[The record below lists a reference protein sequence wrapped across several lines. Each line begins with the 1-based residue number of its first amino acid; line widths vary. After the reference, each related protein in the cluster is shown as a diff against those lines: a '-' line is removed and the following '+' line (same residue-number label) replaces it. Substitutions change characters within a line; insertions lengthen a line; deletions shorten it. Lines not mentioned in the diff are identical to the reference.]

1 MEPLDSRL
9 LCSAT
14 PNVTISGVVFDDPN
28 VNAIQD
34 WTEKTGLSSRI
45 FIDANRDG
53 RCELTETSVLS
64 NHKSGNFTLTTNLA
78 PGAYAILQI
87 PPAGYRQT
95 YGGGAFVLNPGD
107 SFTVNLRFACTTRVL
122 IGGSAFNDLNADKS
136 WARSERELRGWRVF
150 IDANND
156 GKFEPNE
163 TSALTKS
170 GGSFEFST
178 LPPGKYILRIVP
190 QSGWH
195 HTTATR
201 YTLNLTSGQKAIR
214 LLFGQKQ

>member
-78 PGAYAILQI
+78 PGTYTILQL
-87 PPAGYRQT
+87 PPVGYRQT
-95 YGGGAFVLNPGD
+95 YGGATVVLSPGD
-107 SFTVNLRFACTTRVL
+107 TVNVKLHFACTTRVL

-136 WARSERELRGWRVF
+136 WTRSERELRGWRVF
-150 IDANND
+150 IDTNND
-156 GKFEPNE
+156 GKFQSTEPS
-163 TSALTKS
+163 TFTKS

-190 QSGWH
+190 QAGWH
-195 HTTATR
+195 HTTAMR
-201 YTLNLTSGQKAIR
+201 YTLNLASGQKAIR